1 MFYVYGC
8 DIRKSTL
15 IGALVAIISL
25 YFNNIL
31 FRLLLLLYKNAH
43 FQKYYYCNFRLCE
56 YMQTFYYSISNPYL
70 HNQHL
75 HLQIRLCTH
84 KLRHRFQLSN
94 HLFGKCLFLVGS
106 VLLLNTSNYNKIMS
120 IFHTRKAIL
129 DFLYFLK
136 AKKHC
141 IFYLHRNYGL

>member
-75 HLQIRLCTH
+75 HLQIRLYTQTSSPISTVEPSFRKMLIPCR
-84 KLRHRFQLSN
+84 LRPAFEYEQL
-94 HLFGKCLFLVGS
+94 
-106 VLLLNTSNYNKIMS
+106 
-120 IFHTRKAIL
+120 
-129 DFLYFLK
+129 
-136 AKKHC
+136 
-141 IFYLHRNYGL
+141 